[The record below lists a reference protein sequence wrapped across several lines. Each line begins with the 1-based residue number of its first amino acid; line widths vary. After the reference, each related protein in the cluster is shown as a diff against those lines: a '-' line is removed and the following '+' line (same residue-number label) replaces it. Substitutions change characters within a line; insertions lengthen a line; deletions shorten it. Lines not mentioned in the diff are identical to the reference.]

1 MSNRTGRLALLAGLL
16 AMNACTR
23 SAPTSFRSGYFTTS
37 DGVRLHYLEAGA
49 GSAIVF
55 VPGWTMPGEI
65 WEHQMRH
72 FAANYRVV
80 AMDPRSQ
87 GDSDRPTEG
96 HYPER
101 RAQDVKE
108 LVERLGLAPAVLVGW
123 SLAVAELLTYVDR
136 FGTGTIR
143 ALVLVDGMI
152 GEDPDPARSAQLWA
166 WLKSLQ
172 TDRKRATESFVR
184 GMYRKPHPESY
195 YERIVAASLKTP
207 TNTAVTLLANVF
219 SGGDW
224 RPVLGKLDRPLLYV
238 VTPQLRSQ
246 AEMVQRRLPSA
257 RVVIFEQAGHALF
270 VDEPERFNRVLEE
283 FLRQLRS
290 GIGAPTNPLVFASG
304 PLDRGLE

>member
-1 MSNRTGRLALLAGLL
+1 MPTRAGLFALLAGVLV
-16 AMNACTR
+16 MNACSR
-23 SAPTSFRSGYFTTS
+23 GSQAWFRSGSFTTS

-55 VPGWTMPGEI
+55 VPGWTMPAEI
-65 WEHQMRH
+65 WEHQIRH

-87 GDSDRPTEG
+87 GNSDRPSEG

-108 LVERLGLAPAVLVGW
+108 LVEALKLAPAVLVGW
-123 SLAVAELLTYVDR
+123 SLAVPELLTYVDR

-152 GEDPDPARSAQLWA
+152 GEDPDPARTAQLWA
-166 WLKSLQ
+166 WLKSVQL
-172 TDRKRATESFVR
+172 DRKRATESFVR

-195 YERIVAASLKTP
+195 YERIVTASLKTP

-224 RPVLGKLDRPLLYV
+224 RPVLSKLDRPLLYIV
-238 VTPQLRSQ
+238 APGLRAQ
-246 AEMVQRRLPSA
+246 AEMVQRRVPSA
-257 RVVIFEQAGHALF
+257 RVEVFEQAGHALF
-270 VDEPERFNRVLEE
+270 VDEADRFNRVLED
-283 FLRQLRS
+283 FLRR
-290 GIGAPTNPLVFASG
+290 
-304 PLDRGLE
+304 R